1 MIKLFKKK
9 EKTIVVVKD
18 DWSKLYAQMED
29 ILNFTQ
35 RKLNKYL
42 DNMNLYVEGK
52 GISSPCGEDVYD
64 ENIGKQIAFK
74 KAKLSANMKKFR
86 KIHHVYRIM
95 NDCTTKLGL
104 LLMKINSFIE
114 KDIEYIQNYNKD
126 FWR

>member
-1 MIKLFKKK
+1 
-9 EKTIVVVKD
+9 
-18 DWSKLYAQMED
+18 
-29 ILNFTQ
+29 
-35 RKLNKYL
+35 
-42 DNMNLYVEGK
+42 
-52 GISSPCGEDVYD
+52 
-64 ENIGKQIAFK
+64 
-74 KAKLSANMKKFR
+74 MKKFR